1 MIQNFN
7 FIETMF
13 KGAYIITPFYSG
25 DNRGCLIKD
34 FNINVFNNNNI
45 DHQLKEVFY
54 TVSKKG
60 VIRAMHC
67 QIIKQQAKLVRC
79 IKGHIYDVIV
89 DLRKE
94 SPTYGKW
101 QGFDLSDDNNCC
113 VYIPE
118 DFAHG
123 YLVLED
129 SIVSYKCNEVF
140 YGEYDTGFLWS
151 DEYININWP
160 LKKIGGVENI
170 IISEKDLRLKRFREF
185 EDTISNY

>member
-1 MIQNFN
+1 
-7 FIETMF
+7 MF
-13 KGAYIITPFYSG
+13 SGAYIIKPFCSW
-25 DNRGCLIKD
+25 DNRGFLIKD
-34 FNINVFNNNNI
+34 YNINIYNKNDI
-45 DHQLKEVFY
+45 EHQLNEVFY

-67 QIIKQQAKLVRC
+67 QIIKQQAKLIRC

-89 DLRKE
+89 DLRRE

-101 QGFDLSDDNNCC
+101 QGFDLSDVNNNCL
-113 VYIPE
+113 YIPG

-140 YGEYDTGFLWS
+140 YGEYDTGFLWN
-151 DEYININWP
+151 DEEVDIKWP
-160 LKKIGGVENI
+160 LDKIGGPENI
-170 IISEKDLRLKRFREF
+170 IISEKDMGLKGFKEF
-185 EDTISNY
+185 ETLI